1 MPQRLTDIA
10 VELVRV
16 LAELDQQELHLPA
29 IRVARA
35 IEAIESALEER
46 TVVGLPPGVDK
57 SSEVGATL
65 N

>member
-1 MPQRLTDIA
+1 MPQRLTDMA

-29 IRVARA
+29 IHVARA
-35 IEAIESALEER
+35 IEAIESAIEEA
-46 TVVGLPPGVDK
+46 TVVGLSPGVENR
-57 SSEVGATL
+57 SEVGATL